1 MDDVILGQVA
11 PIVGQRYGVAERHL
25 SQLIHMNQNVLGEG
39 CFGKVVAVT
48 VEGCYP
54 LCIKVYADGIGN
66 MMEEVKNL
74 KALEG
79 VAGLPRVFGFSTN
92 PPAFIMTRHGTTTL
106 DKIDEIKGR

>member
-54 LCIKVYADGIGN
+54 LSNRNKGDP
-66 MMEEVKNL
+66 EPKL
-74 KALEG
+74 R
-79 VAGLPRVFGFSTN
+79 PRTS
-92 PPAFIMTRHGTTTL
+92 ATL
-106 DKIDEIKGR
+106 DALSE